1 MMTFIEGSIS
11 ELSLQHVLEDGLAL
25 TKGQLSEPQRQPVLK
40 GIIGV
45 FSEATQGA
53 SIVHN
58 RALFIKA
65 EEKSAF
71 NIFSLVF
78 SYLNNVYGDDLAS
91 ELEKTKQVFENL
103 EQGQDIPAQSLS
115 ASSIFIEKFLDA
127 LRLQQRLVPPQAPIV
142 FN

>member
-1 MMTFIEGSIS
+1 MTFIEGSIS

-25 TKGQLSEPQRQPVLK
+25 TKGQLSELQRQQVLE
-40 GIIGV
+40 GIIEV

-78 SYLNNVYGDDLAS
+78 SYLNHIYGDDLAS

-103 EQGQDIPAQSLS
+103 EQGQDISDQSLS
-115 ASSIFIEKFLDA
+115 ASSVFIEKFLDA
-127 LRLQQRLVPPQAPIV
+127 LRLQHRLVPPQAPIV

>member
-25 TKGQLSEPQRQPVLK
+25 TKGRLSAPQRQPVLE

-53 SIVHN
+53 NIVHN

-78 SYLNNVYGDDLAS
+78 SYLNHIYGDELTS
-91 ELEKTKQVFENL
+91 ELEKTKKVFEDL
-103 EQGQDIPAQSLS
+103 EQGQDISAQSLS
-115 ASSIFIEKFLDA
+115 ASSVFIEKFLEA
-127 LRLQQRLVPPQAPIV
+127 LRLQQRLVPPQAPII